1 MKGKFDAK
9 LIPALIGGSVLC
21 FMGLLILFSPKSD
34 YSVTRGKSLSS
45 LPQATLSGVLNQTT
59 QSSLE
64 TYVEEHF
71 PLRDLLA
78 PVANR
83 MAAFLDLGQVDQ
95 VYLLETRQ
103 VEQVIGSAA
112 AAQPA
117 IDAIF
122 GFLSRQ
128 SNSVIGLVPSAWTVY
143 QDQLPSTPDLL
154 DEGQL
159 MADAYNVLDK
169 TRTIDLYSVL
179 TSAQSENLYYTTD
192 NRLTGYGSY
201 LCYRSLIRALG
212 QSSLGLESF
221 DIRHVANGIYGNL
234 YRRTMIP
241 TGPGDTLD
249 EYRSQTGGKVTEM
262 DLQYDGYTAQ
272 SQSLYFPEYLNTGDP
287 MSYYLGSGWGVADIS
302 TDSAGER
309 SLLLITDDF
318 SNPIVPFLTLHYR
331 QVTVVHLSDATQE
344 QLANLHPEKYTSTL
358 LLFSIQQLTSG
369 SEFATRLRMIG
380 TAS

>member
-34 YSVTRGKSLSS
+34 YSVTRGKSLPS

-241 TGPGDTLD
+241 TARGTLW
-249 EYRSQTGGKVTEM
+249 TN
-262 DLQYDGYTAQ
+262 TA
-272 SQSLYFPEYLNTGDP
+272 PNRG
-287 MSYYLGSGWGVADIS
+287 
-302 TDSAGER
+302 
-309 SLLLITDDF
+309 
-318 SNPIVPFLTLHYR
+318 
-331 QVTVVHLSDATQE
+331 
-344 QLANLHPEKYTSTL
+344 
-358 LLFSIQQLTSG
+358 
-369 SEFATRLRMIG
+369 
-380 TAS
+380 